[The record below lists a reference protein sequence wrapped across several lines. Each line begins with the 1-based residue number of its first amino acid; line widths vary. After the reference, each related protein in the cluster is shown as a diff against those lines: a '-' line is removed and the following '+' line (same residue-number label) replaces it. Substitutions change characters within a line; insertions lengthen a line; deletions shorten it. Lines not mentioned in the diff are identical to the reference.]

1 MSVEMNSVTSS
12 VRARLRNT
20 AVPATARGIQLQT
33 IGYDD
38 GMDVWERIRYARD
51 RALQAEEVERQRLA
65 EAETVELQQAASVR
79 LATRQ
84 AVREA
89 LDDVLDE
96 QSEPTRGTASGGAGG
111 VEMANAREGE
121 DGSDSGDTPDDPSGS
136 LVGTATSADGAERS
150 YAGAGTPTDDVQEQP
165 GSQVAS

>member
-1 MSVEMNSVTSS
+1 
-12 VRARLRNT
+12 
-20 AVPATARGIQLQT
+20 
-33 IGYDD
+33 
-38 GMDVWERIRYARD
+38 MDVWERIRYARD

-96 QSEPTRGTASGGAGG
+96 QSDPTRGTASGSAG
-111 VEMANAREGE
+111 VEMASAREGE
-121 DGSDSGDTPDDPSGS
+121 DGCGASDTPDDPSGS
-136 LVGTATSADGAERS
+136 LVGTATSADHAERS
-150 YAGAGTPTDDVQEQP
+150 YAGAGTPSDDVQEQP
-165 GSQVAS
+165 GSQATS